1 MFNPEV
7 EQSPTSFEI
16 PWARVPYRKITVED
30 VKESMST
37 HFQFT
42 PYDPYEIKAMVRAI
56 VVSVQLG
63 LIVRVKR
70 LSYKFVQIVRMIQ
83 QEFSGYRMGQCHL
96 QRLYHSLQVDT
107 TPAYFANTTAKVS
120 TDSFYWSSR
129 LIAGLADAHY
139 LEHLA
144 DIESYQKNTLS
155 RGEAMIAQV
164 DAKLEKGEA
173 IDFEAE
179 NQQMSDFIEE
189 KTAALLDKVLLRASN
204 LMVNHYSVSD

>member
-1 MFNPEV
+1 MALTHTI
-7 EQSPTSFEI
+7 PT
-16 PWARVPYRKITVED
+16 
-30 VKESMST
+30 
-37 HFQFT
+37 
-42 PYDPYEIKAMVRAI
+42 
-56 VVSVQLG
+56 
-63 LIVRVKR
+63 
-70 LSYKFVQIVRMIQ
+70 
-83 QEFSGYRMGQCHL
+83 EFL
-96 QRLYHSLQVDT
+96 LYH
-107 TPAYFANTTAKVS
+107 
-120 TDSFYWSSR
+120 
-129 LIAGLADAHY
+129 AHY

-204 LMVNHYSVSD
+204 LMVNHYSASD

>member
-1 MFNPEV
+1 MPF
-7 EQSPTSFEI
+7 TT
-16 PWARVPYRKITVED
+16 AVP
-30 VKESMST
+30 
-37 HFQFT
+37 FFT
-42 PYDPYEIKAMVRAI
+42 
-56 VVSVQLG
+56 
-63 LIVRVKR
+63 
-70 LSYKFVQIVRMIQ
+70 
-83 QEFSGYRMGQCHL
+83 
-96 QRLYHSLQVDT
+96 QVDT

-120 TDSFYWSSR
+120 TDSFYWMNR

-164 DAKLEKGEA
+164 DSRLEKGEVV
-173 IDFEAE
+173 DFEAE
-179 NQQMSDFIEE
+179 NQQISDYIEE

>member
-1 MFNPEV
+1 MPF
-7 EQSPTSFEI
+7 TT
-16 PWARVPYRKITVED
+16 AVP
-30 VKESMST
+30 
-37 HFQFT
+37 FFT
-42 PYDPYEIKAMVRAI
+42 
-56 VVSVQLG
+56 
-63 LIVRVKR
+63 
-70 LSYKFVQIVRMIQ
+70 
-83 QEFSGYRMGQCHL
+83 
-96 QRLYHSLQVDT
+96 QVDT
-107 TPAYFANTTAKVS
+107 IPAYFANTTAKVS

-139 LEHLA
+139 LEHQA

-173 IDFEAE
+173 IDFEVE
-179 NQQMSDFIEE
+179 NQQMSDFVEE